1 MSIDLARIHQAF
13 FEESFERADAMEQGL
28 LQLEGGA
35 DNAEVVNDIFRA
47 AHSIKGGAATFG
59 FAAVAGFTHHVE
71 TLLDSVRNGSR
82 CVDKP
87 LVALLLRASDQVRAL
102 LNAAR
107 DGGAADAALSA
118 QLQAELQAAL
128 AGDAVEPV
136 AAAPISVAAVAATAA
151 VVTADSGWRIVFKPH
166 ADLFASGNDPLRI
179 LRGLG
184 SLGELESELHFAA
197 DLPAFA
203 AIDPQQ
209 CYLSWT
215 LRLPGDAAEADV
227 REMFAWVEDE
237 CDLSIAP
244 LAAAVAAV
252 AAPAEAAAPPAAIE
266 HANVVPI
273 VAAVPV
279 PAPAPAPV
287 PSAAATAA
295 KSRAPAESSIRVSI
309 DKIDGL
315 INLVGELVITQASL
329 TQYTMGLDPLVHE
342 RLLASVQQLEHTARL
357 LQESVMSTRMLPID
371 SVFSRFPRM
380 VHDLATRLN
389 KQVRL
394 QTVGEGTELDKSVIE
409 KIGDPLTHLVRNCI
423 DHGIE
428 LPDVRVAAGKPAQG
442 TLTLTAAHQGGQ
454 ILIEVVDD
462 GRGLSRQRILDKAR
476 ANGLA
481 IADTAPD
488 SEVWNLIFAPGFSTA
503 AEVTDVS
510 GRGVGMDVVRRNIE
524 SLGGEVE
531 LRSQE
536 GEGTTVRIRLP
547 LTLAIVDG
555 MFVDVGGETYIVPL
569 TGVVESLQPAPEQV
583 KRVAGKGQVLRL
595 RDEYIPIISARQ
607 LYRVPGTAREVCQSI
622 AVIIEADGA
631 KLALLVDDLIGQQ
644 QAVIKSLEAHYR
656 RVFGVAGA
664 TILGDG
670 RVALI
675 VDVTEVVRTCGR
687 SLAA

>member
-1 MSIDLARIHQAF
+1 MSIDLARFHQAF
-13 FEESFERADAMEQGL
+13 FEESFERMDAMEQGL

-35 DNAEVVNDIFRA
+35 DNAETINDIFRA

-82 CVDKP
+82 GVDKP

-107 DGGAADAALSA
+107 DGGNADAALSL

-128 AGDAVEPV
+128 AGD
-136 AAAPISVAAVAATAA
+136 TAA
-151 VVTADSGWRIVFKPH
+151 VVAAPACAAVVVTAAAATSGWRIVFKPH
-166 ADLFASGNDPLRI
+166 RDLFASGNDPLRI

-184 SLGELESELHFAA
+184 TLGELESELHFAA
-197 DLPAFA
+197 DLPGFA
-203 AIDPQQ
+203 EIDPQQ

-215 LRLPGDAAEADV
+215 LRLCGAATEAEV

-244 LAAAVAAV
+244 LAAGPVESAEPVHVNVVPITAATPVAAAAV
-252 AAPAEAAAPPAAIE
+252 AAP
-266 HANVVPI
+266 
-273 VAAVPV
+273 
-279 PAPAPAPV
+279 
-287 PSAAATAA
+287 AA

-329 TQYTMGLDPLVHE
+329 TQYTRGLDPLVHE

-394 QTVGEGTELDKSVIE
+394 QTVGEATELDKSVIE

-428 LPDVRVAAGKPAQG
+428 LPAVRVAAGKPAQG
-442 TLTLTAAHQGGQ
+442 TMTLTAAHQGGQ
-454 ILIEVVDD
+454 IVIEVIDD

-476 ANGLA
+476 ANGLVISDNA
-481 IADTAPD
+481 SD

-536 GEGTTVRIRLP
+536 GEGTSVRIRLP

-555 MFVDVGGETYIVPL
+555 MFVDVGGETFIVPL
-569 TGVVESLQPAPEQV
+569 IGVVESLQPAPEQI
-583 KRVAGKGQVLRL
+583 RRIAGQGQVLRL
-595 RDEYIPIISARQ
+595 RDEYIPVISARE
-607 LYRVPGTAREVCQSI
+607 LYRVPGAAREACQSI
-622 AVIIEADGA
+622 AVIIEADGF

-644 QAVIKSLEAHYR
+644 QAVIKSLEAHFR

-675 VDVTEVVRTCGR
+675 IDVTEVVRTCGR